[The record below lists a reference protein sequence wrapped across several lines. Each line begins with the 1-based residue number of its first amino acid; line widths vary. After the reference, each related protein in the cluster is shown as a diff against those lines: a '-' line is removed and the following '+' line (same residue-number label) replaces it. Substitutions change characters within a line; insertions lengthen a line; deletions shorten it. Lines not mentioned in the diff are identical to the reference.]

1 MYGLSQPKDDL
12 DASPAGF
19 EDACNLIASAR
30 ASAKAVLAMLDQLD
44 HHVCYDNHSKTFGYL
59 QDACDELAEARE
71 ELLKV
76 DAIVTAW
83 AHAEREPDPDAHDPG
98 Y

>member
-1 MYGLSQPKDDL
+1 MYAHEIRSELQADPPD
-12 DASPAGF
+12 F
-19 EDACNLIASAR
+19 EDACSAIASAR

-44 HHVCYDNHSKTFGYL
+44 HHVCYDNHGKTFGYL

-71 ELLKV
+71 DLLKV
-76 DAIVTAW
+76 DAIVTGW
-83 AHAEREPDPDAHDPG
+83 AHSEREPDPDGYDPG